1 MLRLLQAALAML
13 QLQQRVRDHLPPVF
27 DVCDGGSW
35 AALAVDGS
43 AAHDGHVLG
52 CE

>member
-1 MLRLLQAALAML
+1 MLRLLQAALALL
-13 QLQQRVRDHLPPVF
+13 QLQQRVGDRLAPVF

-35 AALAVDGS
+35 TALAVDES